1 MSQMIQPTVPS
12 DRSTNEKVIRVV
24 FHKNCRKLQKIPK
37 QVYMFLVLCY
47 YLPYNITWLSFED
60 ICSIEIIYTISH
72 LVITKSALS
81 KKSWS
86 QGVPWLP
93 MLLQNYHWT
102 KRKWMLQTNKQK
114 TKKSILGL
122 STFFEYCLVSFL
134 IILFSVL
141 WTLTLTFEQSLKLFT
156 SYSCDWQ
163 TDWQTDR
170 KLQYI
175 GHQLYGS
182 KKWFISKIDF
192 VISTDLLFS
201 YMEIIIIINFKNI
214 TYLSL

>member
-1 MSQMIQPTVPS
+1 MPYPKNHGPKGFPDYQCFYKTTIE
-12 DRSTNEKVIRVV
+12 RSGNE
-24 FHKNCRKLQKIPK
+24 CCK
-37 QVYMFLVLCY
+37 Q
-47 YLPYNITWLSFED
+47 I
-60 ICSIEIIYTISH
+60 
-72 LVITKSALS
+72 
-81 KKSWS
+81 
-86 QGVPWLP
+86 
-93 MLLQNYHWT
+93 
-102 KRKWMLQTNKQK
+102 NKK

-122 STFFEYCLVSFL
+122 STFFEYCFVSFL

-175 GHQLYGS
+175 GYQLYGS